1 LITSFTYKAFGLI
14 INSAFECPELMIA
27 SGIPDVTIKLGV
39 VPQSLENPLFSGVRF
54 QTSGQELIL
63 TVDKIA
69 RYHVVNGQSITIDV
83 LPNADISE
91 VRLFLLG
98 SAIGALIHQR
108 GLLPFHGSSIKI
120 GASAIIL
127 SGLSG
132 AGKSTLAA
140 AFRKSG
146 YLLLSDDVS
155 VLSFSP
161 EGLPIVHPGYPQMKL
176 WTDSILKLG
185 DDPSNYSKIRQKIE
199 KHNIPIKESF
209 WDQPLPLSK
218 IYIIVSS
225 NLGKLKLEPI
235 KGIEKFSLLKT
246 HTYRFNFV
254 AGKQMHSSHFKSFEQ
269 LAKNVE
275 VLKLTR
281 PSGKFI
287 FDELISMIL
296 ENRS

>member
-1 LITSFTYKAFGLI
+1 MIS
-14 INSAFECPELMIA
+14 SEL
-27 SGIPDVTIKLGV
+27 PDVTIKRGV
-39 VPQSLENPLFSGVRF
+39 VPQSLDNPLFSGVRF
-54 QTSGQELIL
+54 QTSGQEFLL

-69 RYHVVNGQSITIDV
+69 RFYVINGNSITIDV
-83 LPNADISE
+83 FPYADISE

-98 SAIGALIHQR
+98 SAFGALIHQR
-108 GLLPFHGSSIKI
+108 GLLPFHGSSVKI
-120 GASAIIL
+120 GRSAIIL
-127 SGLSG
+127 SGHSG

-140 AFRKSG
+140 AFRQKG

-161 EGLPIVHPGYPQMKL
+161 EELPIVHPGYPQMKL

-185 DDPSNYSKIRQKIE
+185 DDPSSYSKIRQKIE
-199 KHNIPIKESF
+199 KHNIPIKDSF

-218 IYIIVSS
+218 IYILGSS
-225 NLGKLKLEPI
+225 NLEKIKLEPI
-235 KGIEKFSLLKT
+235 KGIEKFNLLKT

-254 AGKQMHSSHFKSFEQ
+254 AGKPMQTNHFKSLDQ
-269 LAKNVE
+269 LARNVE

-281 PSGKFI
+281 PSGKFF

-296 ENRS
+296 ENNS